1 MPLSRGRPVLLT
13 RSRCRWYRDEVNS
26 VWASPTEN
34 ATGRRFEGK
43 VAFVTGGAS
52 GLGRAAAQRF
62 AREGARVVVADL
74 DGGGAEAVA
83 AALPD
88 AMAVRVDTADGA
100 AVDRSFEAA
109 LDAFGAIDALFN
121 NAGIV
126 GEQMPLH
133 STTDEAWRRVM
144 AVNGDGAFHVLRAGV
159 RAMLAGRGGAIVNTS
174 SSTGLAGKPNM
185 TPYTF
190 SKAGLVGLTRAAAI
204 EYAAHGIRVNAVAPT
219 AVMTELVAGH
229 IARAPDPDA
238 MRRLLETQTPIPGMP
253 TPEDVAAVVA
263 FLASDDA
270 RWITGHTLPID
281 GGFHAK

>member
-1 MPLSRGRPVLLT
+1 MTDGLISQ
-13 RSRCRWYRDEVNS
+13 
-26 VWASPTEN
+26 
-34 ATGRRFEGK
+34 RFEGK

-52 GLGRAAAQRF
+52 GLGRAAAERF
-62 AREGARVVVADL
+62 AREGARVVVADI
-74 DGGGAEAVA
+74 DRGGAEAVA
-83 AALPD
+83 ANLPG
-88 AMAVRVDTADGA
+88 AAAVEVDTSDAD
-100 AVDRSFEAA
+100 AVDEAFEVA
-109 LDAFGAIDALFN
+109 LGTFGHIDVLFN

-126 GEQMPLH
+126 GPQMPLH
-133 STTDEAWRRVM
+133 ATTDAAWRRVM
-144 AVNGDGAFHVLRAGV
+144 AVNADGAFHVLRRGIT
-159 RAMLAGRGGAIVNTS
+159 AMLAGRGGAIVNTS

-185 TPYTF
+185 TAYTF

-204 EYAAHGIRVNAVAPT
+204 EYAEHGIRVNAVAPT
-219 AVMTELVAGH
+219 AVMTELIAGH

-281 GGFHAK
+281 GGFHAR

>member
-1 MPLSRGRPVLLT
+1 MIEAPEQGHRPDA
-13 RSRCRWYRDEVNS
+13 RPAQS
-26 VWASPTEN
+26 AI
-34 ATGRRFEGK
+34 GRRFEGK

-52 GLGRAAAQRF
+52 GLGRAAAERF
-62 AREGARVVVADL
+62 ALEGARVVVADI
-74 DGGGAEAVA
+74 DRSGAEAVA
-83 AALPD
+83 ATLPD
-88 AMAVRVDTADGA
+88 ALALGVDTADGA
-100 AVDRSFEAA
+100 AVDRSFEVA
-109 LDAFGAIDALFN
+109 LDAYGQIDAIFN

-126 GEQMPLH
+126 GPQMPLH
-133 STTDEAWRRVM
+133 ETTDEAWHQVM
-144 AVNGDGAFHVLRAGV
+144 AVNAEGAFHVLRAGL
-159 RAMLAGRGGAIVNTS
+159 RAMVAGRGGAIVNTS

-219 AVMTELVAGH
+219 AVMTDLVAAH

-281 GGFHAK
+281 GGFHAQ

>member
-1 MPLSRGRPVLLT
+1 MIEAPEHGPG
-13 RSRCRWYRDEVNS
+13 
-26 VWASPTEN
+26 ASP
-34 ATGRRFEGK
+34 AASAIGRRFEGR

-52 GLGRAAAQRF
+52 GLGRAAAERF
-62 AREGARVVVADL
+62 AREGARVVVADI
-74 DGGGAEAVA
+74 DPAGAQDVALSLPEA
-83 AALPD
+83 L
-88 AMAVRVDTADGA
+88 AVQVDTADAA

-109 LDAFGAIDALFN
+109 LDAFGLVDVIFN

-126 GEQMPLH
+126 GPQMPLH
-133 STTDEAWRRVM
+133 ETTDDAWRQVM
-144 AVNGDGAFHVLRAGV
+144 AVNADGAFHVLRRGV
-159 RAMLAGRGGAIVNTS
+159 AAMLAGRGGAIVNTS

-185 TPYTF
+185 TPYSF

-229 IARAPDPDA
+229 IARAPDPEA

-281 GGFHAK
+281 GGFHAR

>member
-1 MPLSRGRPVLLT
+1 M
-13 RSRCRWYRDEVNS
+13 
-26 VWASPTEN
+26 
-34 ATGRRFEGK
+34 
-43 VAFVTGGAS
+43 TGGAS
-52 GLGRAAAQRF
+52 GLGRAAAERF

-74 DGGGAEAVA
+74 DRSGAEAVA
-83 AALPD
+83 STLPD
-88 AMAVRVDTADGA
+88 ALAVEVDTADA
-100 AVDRSFEAA
+100 AKVDRSFEVA
-109 LDAFGAIDALFN
+109 LDAFGLVDVIFN

-126 GEQMPLH
+126 GPQMPLH
-133 STTDEAWRRVM
+133 QTTDDAWRRVM
-144 AVNGDGAFHVLRAGV
+144 AVNADGAFHVLRRGLA
-159 RAMLAGRGGAIVNTS
+159 AMLDGRGGAIVNTS

-185 TPYTF
+185 TPYSF

-204 EYAAHGIRVNAVAPT
+204 EYAGHGIRVNAVAPT
-219 AVMTELVAGH
+219 AVMTDLVAGH

-281 GGFHAK
+281 GGFHAQ

>member
-1 MPLSRGRPVLLT
+1 MIGERFVGR
-13 RSRCRWYRDEVNS
+13 
-26 VWASPTEN
+26 
-34 ATGRRFEGK
+34 

-52 GLGRAAAQRF
+52 GLGRAAAERF
-62 AREGARVVVADL
+62 AREGARVVVADIER
-74 DGGGAEAVA
+74 GGAEALA
-83 AALPD
+83 ATLPD
-88 AMAVRVDTADGA
+88 ATAIEVDTSDAE
-100 AVDRSFEAA
+100 AVDRAFEVA
-109 LDAFGAIDALFN
+109 LETYGHIDVLFN

-126 GEQMPLH
+126 GPQMPLH
-133 STTDEAWRRVM
+133 ETTDQAWRQVM
-144 AVNGDGAFHVLRAGV
+144 AVNSDGAFHVLRGGIK
-159 RAMLAGRGGAIVNTS
+159 AMLAGRGGAIVNTS

-185 TPYTF
+185 APYSF

-204 EYAAHGIRVNAVAPT
+204 EYAEQGIRVNAVAPT

-238 MRRLLETQTPIPGMP
+238 MRRLLESQTPIPGMP

-281 GGFHAK
+281 GGFHAR

>member
-1 MPLSRGRPVLLT
+1 MIEAPEHGPG
-13 RSRCRWYRDEVNS
+13 
-26 VWASPTEN
+26 ASP
-34 ATGRRFEGK
+34 AASAIGRRFEGR
-43 VAFVTGGAS
+43 VAFVTGAAS
-52 GLGRAAAQRF
+52 GLGRAAAERF
-62 AREGARVVVADL
+62 AREGARVVVADI
-74 DGGGAEAVA
+74 DPSGARDVASSLPEA
-83 AALPD
+83 L
-88 AMAVRVDTADGA
+88 AVQVDTADAA

-109 LDAFGAIDALFN
+109 LDAFGLVDVIFN

-126 GEQMPLH
+126 GPQMPLH
-133 STTDEAWRRVM
+133 ETTDAAWRQVM
-144 AVNGDGAFHVLRAGV
+144 AVNADGAFHVLRRGV
-159 RAMLAGRGGAIVNTS
+159 AAMLAGRGGAIVNTS

-185 TPYTF
+185 TPYSF
-190 SKAGLVGLTRAAAI
+190 SKAGLIGLTRAAAI

-229 IARAPDPDA
+229 IARAPDPEA

-281 GGFHAK
+281 GGFHAR

>member
-1 MPLSRGRPVLLT
+1 MGR
-13 RSRCRWYRDEVNS
+13 
-26 VWASPTEN
+26 
-34 ATGRRFEGK
+34 

-52 GLGRAAAQRF
+52 GLGRAAAERF
-62 AREGARVVVADL
+62 AREGARVLVADIER
-74 DGGGAEAVA
+74 GGAEALA
-83 AALPD
+83 ATLPD
-88 AMAVRVDTADGA
+88 ATAVEVDTSDAE
-100 AVDRSFEAA
+100 AVDRAFEVA
-109 LDAFGAIDALFN
+109 LETYGHIDVLFN

-126 GEQMPLH
+126 GPQMPLH
-133 STTDEAWRRVM
+133 ETTDQAWREVM
-144 AVNGDGAFHVLRAGV
+144 AVNSDGAFHVLRRGIK
-159 RAMLAGRGGAIVNTS
+159 AMLAGRGGAIVNTS

-185 TPYTF
+185 APYSF

-204 EYAAHGIRVNAVAPT
+204 EYAERGIRVNAVAPT

-238 MRRLLETQTPIPGMP
+238 MRRLLESQTPIPGMP

-281 GGFHAK
+281 GGFHAR

>member
-1 MPLSRGRPVLLT
+1 MIEAPEQGHRADARSAPAVL
-13 RSRCRWYRDEVNS
+13 
-26 VWASPTEN
+26 
-34 ATGRRFEGK
+34 GRRFEGK

-52 GLGRAAAQRF
+52 GLGRAAAERF

-74 DGGGAEAVA
+74 DRSGAEAVA
-83 AALPD
+83 STLPD
-88 AMAVRVDTADGA
+88 ALAVEVDTADA
-100 AVDRSFEAA
+100 AKVDRSFEVA
-109 LDAFGAIDALFN
+109 LDAFGLVDVIFN

-126 GEQMPLH
+126 GPQMPLH
-133 STTDEAWRRVM
+133 QTTDDAWRRVM
-144 AVNGDGAFHVLRAGV
+144 AVNADGAFHVLRRGLA
-159 RAMLAGRGGAIVNTS
+159 AMLDGRGGAIVNTS

-185 TPYTF
+185 TPYSF

-204 EYAAHGIRVNAVAPT
+204 EYAAHGIRVNAIAPT
-219 AVMTELVAGH
+219 AVMTDLVAGH

-270 RWITGHTLPID
+270 CWITGHTLPID
-281 GGFHAK
+281 GGFHAQ

>member
-1 MPLSRGRPVLLT
+1 MGIVPAVISERFVGR
-13 RSRCRWYRDEVNS
+13 
-26 VWASPTEN
+26 
-34 ATGRRFEGK
+34 

-52 GLGRAAAQRF
+52 GLGRAAAERF
-62 AREGARVVVADL
+62 AREGARVVVADIER
-74 DGGGAEAVA
+74 GGAEALA
-83 AALPD
+83 ATLPD
-88 AMAVRVDTADGA
+88 ATAVEVDTSDGE
-100 AVDRSFEAA
+100 AVDRAFELA
-109 LDAFGAIDALFN
+109 LETYGHIDVLFN

-126 GEQMPLH
+126 GPQVPLH
-133 STTDEAWRRVM
+133 ETTDEAWRQVM
-144 AVNGDGAFHVLRAGV
+144 AVNSDGAFHVLRRGI

-185 TPYTF
+185 APYSF

-204 EYAAHGIRVNAVAPT
+204 EYAEQGIRVNAVAPT

-238 MRRLLETQTPIPGMP
+238 MRRLLESQTPIPGMP

-281 GGFHAK
+281 GGFHAR

>member
-1 MPLSRGRPVLLT
+1 M
-13 RSRCRWYRDEVNS
+13 NS
-26 VWASPTEN
+26 VEVSP
-34 ATGRRFEGK
+34 AWSAIGRRFEGK

-52 GLGRAAAQRF
+52 GLGRAAAERF

-74 DGGGAEAVA
+74 DRSRAEAVA
-83 AALPD
+83 ASLSDAL
-88 AMAVRVDTADGA
+88 AVHVDTTDAT

-109 LDAFGAIDALFN
+109 LDAFGTVDALFN

-126 GEQMPLH
+126 GEHLPLH

-144 AVNGDGAFHVLRAGV
+144 AVNADGAFHVLRAGL
-159 RAMLAGRGGAIVNTS
+159 RAMLGGRGGAIVNTS
-174 SSTGLAGKPNM
+174 SSTGLAGKPNL

-190 SKAGLVGLTRAAAI
+190 SKAGIVGLTRAAAI
-204 EYAAHGIRVNAVAPT
+204 EYAGHGIRVNAVAPT
-219 AVMTELVAGH
+219 AVMTDLVAGH
-229 IARAPDPDA
+229 IARAPDPEA

-281 GGFHAK
+281 GGFHAQ

>member
-1 MPLSRGRPVLLT
+1 M
-13 RSRCRWYRDEVNS
+13 
-26 VWASPTEN
+26 
-34 ATGRRFEGK
+34 
-43 VAFVTGGAS
+43 AFVTGGAS
-52 GLGRAAAQRF
+52 GLGRAAAERF
-62 AREGARVVVADL
+62 AREGARVLVADIER
-74 DGGGAEAVA
+74 GGAEALA
-83 AALPD
+83 ATLPD
-88 AMAVRVDTADGA
+88 ATAVEVDTSDPE
-100 AVDRSFEAA
+100 AVDRAFEVA
-109 LDAFGAIDALFN
+109 LETYGHIDVLFN

-126 GEQMPLH
+126 GPQMPLH
-133 STTDEAWRRVM
+133 ETTDQAWRQVM
-144 AVNGDGAFHVLRAGV
+144 AVNSDGAFHVLRRGI

-185 TPYTF
+185 APYSF

-204 EYAAHGIRVNAVAPT
+204 EYAEQGIRVNAVAPT

-238 MRRLLETQTPIPGMP
+238 MRRLLESQTPIPGMP

-281 GGFHAK
+281 GGFHAR